1 MRNIFFTSVVLFS
14 TAAVCFGQVK
24 HISVNP
30 SKTFQVIDNFAASD
44 AWSGNFVGKY
54 WSDTAKQQI
63 AEWLF
68 STEYD
73 ATGSPKGIGL
83 SLWRVNVG
91 AGTLEQAD
99 ADIMPLQRRAES
111 FLTVDGKGYDWGK
124 CLGQQYFMEQAVKF
138 GCNNFLLFSNSP
150 LINIR

>member
-1 MRNIFFTSVVLFS
+1 MRNSFFTSVVLFC
-14 TAAVCFGQVK
+14 TATFCFGQVK

-111 FLTVDGKGYDWGK
+111 FLTVDGKDYDWGK
-124 CLGQQYFMEQAVKF
+124 
-138 GCNNFLLFSNSP
+138 
-150 LINIR
+150 